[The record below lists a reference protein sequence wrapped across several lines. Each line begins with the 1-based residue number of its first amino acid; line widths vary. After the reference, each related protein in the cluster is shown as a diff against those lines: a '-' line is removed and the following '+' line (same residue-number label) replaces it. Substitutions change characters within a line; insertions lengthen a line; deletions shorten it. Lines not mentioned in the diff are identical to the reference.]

1 LLYYRPFLIIRKG
14 EKMLRRMKKSKIHR
28 ATVTDANLNYQGSIT
43 IDMDIMEAADLLVGE
58 QVQIVN
64 INNGSRSETYTIE
77 GERGSGTVC
86 MNGAI
91 ARLAQP
97 GDLIIIISYADYT
110 EEELKNYKSIT
121 VKVDQKN
128 RITDISKE

>member
-1 LLYYRPFLIIRKG
+1 
-14 EKMLRRMKKSKIHR
+14 MLRRMKKSKIHR

-43 IDMDIMEAADLLVGE
+43 VDKDILEASDILVGE

-77 GERGSGTVC
+77 GERGSGTIC

-97 GDLIIIISYADYT
+97 GDLIIIISYADYS
-110 EEELKNYKSIT
+110 EDELKDFKSIT
-121 VKVDQKN
+121 VKVDQNNK
-128 RITDISKE
+128 ITDTYRE